1 MSFHK
6 SDLAD
11 DFQHILWLIFS
22 EKGLFWVLEW
32 SKLDSWCWRTSEP
45 QAFSLCSFGHVLFCV
60 LLENKFSFKIN
71 FKVELRMLVK
81 RENKEKLFS
90 FDKSD

>member
-1 MSFHK
+1 MVKIGFV
-6 SDLAD
+6 
-11 DFQHILWLIFS
+11 
-22 EKGLFWVLEW
+22 VLENF
-32 SKLDSWCWRTSEP
+32 RTTSD
-45 QAFSLCSFGHVLFCV
+45 SLCSFEHVLFCV

-71 FKVELRMLVK
+71 FKVELRILMK